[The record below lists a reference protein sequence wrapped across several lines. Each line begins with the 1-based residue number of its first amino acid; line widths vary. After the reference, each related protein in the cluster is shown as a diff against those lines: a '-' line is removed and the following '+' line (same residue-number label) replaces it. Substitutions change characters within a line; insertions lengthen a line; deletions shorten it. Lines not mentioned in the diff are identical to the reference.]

1 MGMKWFYNF
10 KTSVK
15 LISAFA
21 LMAIIL
27 GFVGFYGLN
36 NLNKLNT
43 ELEFMYQERVVPTN
57 YVAQSQVL
65 YQRMRVNIRDMNFIA
80 ETKEKKAE
88 NEQVIND
95 LRKEIQANINKYNS
109 TLVIK
114 EEKELL
120 DQFDVAWKEYNVIM
134 DHAIDS
140 AYAGDIAE
148 YKRIA
153 PEFKAAG
160 DKAENILQELVI
172 YNAELAKKSSE
183 DGNALFNSS
192 RTITIIIIAISVVLS
207 IGFGYFISQVIARP
221 LNRVVGVVGKVAK
234 GDLTETLNID
244 TKDEVGQLSKSMDEM
259 VLSLR
264 TTVGG
269 ILSSA
274 ESVAAAAQ
282 QISATTEEVASGSSS
297 QADEAQTMA
306 ELFKELSVAINSVA
320 QGAEHASEL
329 ANNTMDI
336 AKDGGTII
344 NSSIT
349 GMNSVNSQMSLLE
362 EDSNKIG
369 EIIEV
374 IEDIANQTNLLAL
387 NAAIEA
393 ARAGDQGRGFAV
405 VADEVRRLAER
416 SSEATKEI
424 TVIIKGMQENT
435 KQSVVAV
442 SEGVQ
447 SSQKSGEAFENII
460 DMVQQSANKV
470 TEIAAAS
477 EEQAAQTSEVM
488 NSIES
493 ISAATEEAAASSEQ
507 TASTAQSLANLAE
520 ELNNSV
526 SIFKI
531 K

>member
-1 MGMKWFYNF
+1 MKWFYNL
-10 KTSVK
+10 KTGVK

-21 LMAIIL
+21 LMAIVL
-27 GFVGFYGLN
+27 GFVGFYGLT
-36 NLNKLNT
+36 NLNKINT
-43 ELEFMYQERVVPTN
+43 ELDFMYKERVVPTN
-57 YVAQSQVL
+57 YVAESQVL
-65 YQRMRVNIRDMNFIA
+65 YQRMRVNIRDMNFTA
-80 ETKEKKAE
+80 ATKEEKAQK
-88 NEQVIND
+88 EQAIND
-95 LRKEIQANINKYNS
+95 FRKEIQGNIDKYNS

-114 EEKELL
+114 DEKELL
-120 DQFDVAWKEYNVIM
+120 DQFDAAWKEYNVIM
-134 DHAIDS
+134 DHAIAS
-140 AYAGDIAE
+140 AYADNIAE
-148 YKRIA
+148 YKKIA
-153 PEFKAAG
+153 PEFKAKG
-160 DKAENILQELVI
+160 DKAEGILEELVT

-183 DGNALFNSS
+183 NGNALYNSS
-192 RTITIIIIAISVVLS
+192 RTVTIIIIIASVILS
-207 IGFGYFISQVIARP
+207 IGFGYFISQIIARP
-221 LNRVVGVVGKVAK
+221 LNRVVAVVGKVAK
-234 GDLTETLNID
+234 GDLTETLDID
-244 TKDEVGQLSKSMDEM
+244 TKDEVGQVSKSMDEM

-264 TTVGG
+264 ATIGG

-274 ESVAAAAQ
+274 ESVAAASQ
-282 QISATTEEVASGSSS
+282 QISATTEEIASGSSS

-336 AKDGGTII
+336 AEGGGTII
-344 NSSIT
+344 NSSIE
-349 GMNSVNSQMSLLE
+349 GMNGVNAQMSLLE

-435 KQSVVAV
+435 KKSVVAV
-442 SEGVQ
+442 GEGVQ
-447 SSQKSGEAFENII
+447 SSLKSGEAFENII
-460 DMVQQSANKV
+460 NMVQQSANKV

-477 EEQAAQTSEVM
+477 EEQAAQTSDVM

-520 ELNNSV
+520 ELSDSV